1 MKATAHRRAA
11 FILMSAA
18 MAWTAGGA
26 PTPARAQSRRIDD
39 AWMGRIAAHK
49 LAETVKGKP
58 DDTRRFQDQ
67 LQSVMLARLACEDL
81 RQLDGLTE
89 LVMVYRQARLYDMA
103 LSAGGSD
110 LAGWLVGES
119 ELARLMARA
128 ILDVRRPS
136 VALQRL
142 AQLRKAHPDEVAAA
156 MNLAVAFATAEPY
169 RHYQMPKDLATLEES
184 FGFYAD
190 PRARFDTDVKSM
202 PYEISRY
209 LAVSR
214 LSVAE
219 RLWARAN
226 FGRLPSPAKSFFA
239 LDYDMDYCR
248 HGKPKKISKLDYT
261 LANLKKVGGVCIEQ
275 AYFAAEVCRARGVP
289 AVIVYGKSSSGIGH
303 AWVAAAS
310 VQGRGQRFRVHW
322 DADTGRYRS
331 QLYYTG
337 YCHEPADNEKI
348 TDEELYLSGWAA
360 GLSQADRERADA
372 ATFLAELAGDRAA
385 DAEPPSAEPLRA
397 LAKEHDEAFPDDP
410 AADVS
415 WISKPAKVGPDL
427 AADLLDKAID
437 ANLAHKPAWRYLV
450 TLRKEDKIGL
460 DRLEKF
466 LTLLIRRTARNLPG
480 YSCQVAME
488 MLPSI
493 TPAERRIRTYDSVC
507 RIYGSRPDLQA
518 KLMIAAGDDLLAQ
531 GKTKEALSAYEH
543 AASRGRQ
550 LAEVLLLAAGKA
562 EKLLR
567 GADRLDDAI
576 RMYAGLFQRSRAQR
590 VSPQFAAST
599 ARYRLGLRLAKL
611 LKEAGQDHQAQQV
624 LRSIGAGD

>member
-1 MKATAHRRAA
+1 MNATAYRRAA
-11 FILMSAA
+11 LVLMSAA
-18 MAWTAGGA
+18 TAWTAVTTA
-26 PTPARAQSRRIDD
+26 TPARAQSRRVDD
-39 AWMGRIAAHK
+39 AWMGRIAAHQ
-49 LAETVKGKP
+49 LAETVKANP
-58 DDTRRFQDQ
+58 DDTRPLQQQ
-67 LQSVMLARLACEDL
+67 LQAVMLARLACGDL
-81 RQLDGLTE
+81 RRLDGLTE
-89 LVMVYRQARLYDMA
+89 LVMVYRQARLYDLA
-103 LSAGGSD
+103 RSAGGSD
-110 LAGWLVGES
+110 LAGWLLGES

-128 ILDVRRPS
+128 ILDVRRPG
-136 VALQRL
+136 VALERL

-156 MNLAVAFATAEPY
+156 PNLAVAFATAEPY

-184 FGFYAD
+184 FGYYAD

-202 PYEISRY
+202 PYELSRY
-209 LAVSR
+209 LAISR

-226 FGRLPSPAKSFFA
+226 FGRLPSPARSYFA
-239 LDYDMDYCR
+239 LDYDMDYYR

-261 LANLKKVGGVCIEQ
+261 LPNLRKVGGVCIEQ

-289 AVIVYGKSSSGIGH
+289 AVIVYGKSSSGTGH
-303 AWVAAAS
+303 AWVAAAR
-310 VQGRGQRFRVHW
+310 VQGRGRRIRVHW

-337 YCHEPADNEKI
+337 YCHEPADNEKV
-348 TDEELYLSGWAA
+348 TDEELHLSGWAA
-360 GLSQADRERADA
+360 GLGQVDRERADA
-372 ATFLAELAGDRAA
+372 ATFLARLAGNRAEDA
-385 DAEPPSAEPLRA
+385 DPPGAEPLRA
-397 LAKEHDEAFPDDP
+397 LAKKHDETFPDAP

-415 WISKPAKVGPDL
+415 WIAKPEKVGPDL
-427 AADLLDKAID
+427 AADLLDQAID

-450 TLRKEDKIGL
+450 TLRKQDKIGL

-466 LTLLIRRTARNLPG
+466 LMLLIRRTVRNLPG

-488 MLPSI
+488 ILPSI
-493 TPAERRIRTYDSVC
+493 TPAERRIRTYDNAC
-507 RIYGSRPDLQA
+507 RIYSSRPDLQA

-543 AASRGRQ
+543 AAARGRQ

-567 GADRLDDAI
+567 DADRLDDAI
-576 RMYAGLFQRSRAQR
+576 RMYARLFQQSRTQR
-590 VSPQFAAST
+590 IAPQFAAST
-599 ARYRLGLRLAKL
+599 ARYRLGLRLAQL
-611 LKEAGQDHQAQQV
+611 LKEAGQDQQAQQV